1 MNYKKLFL
9 NYLQFEKRYSQHTII
24 SYQTDLDQFEGY
36 ARNFFEDEEGLDRAG
51 AKVIRS
57 WIAHMMESGM
67 SVRSVNRKITTLK
80 TFYKFM
86 MREQHIK
93 INPMDKVISPKL
105 KKTLP
110 AFVEE
115 EKMDELLDSHAFGKD
130 FHGAR
135 NKLII
140 ELLYLT
146 GMRLSELI
154 QLEDRHIDLY
164 EHTIKVTGKRNKERI
179 IPLEHAAIDI
189 IRNYLNL
196 RKQEISNLKTKGDWL
211 KRQEKTKEILM
222 KVDAQDNSEVSV
234 IAHCIFP
241 NAVKV
246 IHKMDADINIGANA
260 RLDYKETHYHGD
272 FGGIQVIPKARVT
285 LGEKA
290 LYENTFSLVEGC
302 VGKLDF
308 DYEVISG
315 ARSVAELTAKVYG
328 KSDDIIKI
336 SEKVHLNGSEARSLI
351 KTRIVLRDKA
361 QAEVI
366 GETYGNAPYARGHVD
381 CTELVNGKEAIAR
394 AIPIVSVTDGRA
406 KVTHEAAIGS
416 IDRRQVETLMA
427 RGLDES
433 EAVDVI
439 VRGILR

>member
-1 MNYKKLFL
+1 ML
-9 NYLQFEKRYSQHTII
+9 RYSVEKEYQDMLDAYQRAGGD
-24 SYQTDLDQFEGY
+24 SSALQTDNVAKLVVHENKVLSANEVDGVRLISETKENGIS
-36 ARNFFEDEEGLDRAG
+36 AELLVEDNVKVSHPVHLCFGILPEEGLQD
-51 AKVIRS
+51 
-57 WIAHMMESGM
+57 
-67 SVRSVNRKITTLK
+67 
-80 TFYKFM
+80 
-86 MREQHIK
+86 
-93 INPMDKVISPKL
+93 ISL
-105 KKTLP
+105 R
-110 AFVEE
+110 V
-115 EKMDELLDSHAFGKD
+115 DVGKE
-130 FHGAR
+130 A
-135 NKLII
+135 
-140 ELLYLT
+140 
-146 GMRLSELI
+146 
-154 QLEDRHIDLY
+154 
-164 EHTIKVTGKRNKERI
+164 
-179 IPLEHAAIDI
+179 
-189 IRNYLNL
+189 
-196 RKQEISNLKTKGDWL
+196 
-211 KRQEKTKEILM
+211 
-222 KVDAQDNSEVSV
+222 EVKV
-234 IAHCIFP
+234 IAHCVFP
-241 NAVKV
+241 NAVDV
-246 IHKMDADINIGANA
+246 VHKMDAVINIGDNA
-260 RLDYKETHYHGD
+260 TFSYKETHYHGD

-290 LYENTFSLVEGC
+290 LYENTFSLVDGC

-394 AIPIVSVTDGRA
+394 AIPIVSVTDERA